1 MIKSLQQKGLDL
13 NKIGIVRI
21 SIEELQR
28 ELDSLG
34 QSEIASSL
42 RQRLDFGKHLK
53 LMNFI
58 TIYMYNEEVNL

>member
-28 ELDSLG
+28 ELDSLE

-42 RQRLDFGKHLK
+42 RQRLDFGKYLK

>member
-21 SIEELQR
+21 SIEELQQ

-42 RQRLDFGKHLK
+42 RQRLDFGKYLK
-53 LMNFI
+53 LA
-58 TIYMYNEEVNL
+58 NEFHHCLHVQ